1 MWMQDEGEIDEYDV
15 YAIGSG
21 PFSTFMT
28 VE

>member
-1 MWMQDEGEIDEYDV
+1 MTDEGAANEYDV